1 MEERII
7 ENGVSMRC
15 VNCGQEYVGNFC
27 DMCGTPAAPA
37 AMPQQT
43 VQQTVIQQQPVMQ
56 QQQIQQS
63 VVNGNDVGTLCIN
76 RPNLFIGCLIDIELT
91 VDGYPYKLSN
101 GGQLLFNL
109 TPGPHVITY
118 KVWCRRVQTINVFVQ
133 PRFNYLIDFKY
144 DWIWGGFKLSDKSI
158 LQ

>member
-1 MEERII
+1 
-7 ENGVSMRC
+7 MRC

-27 DMCGTPAAPA
+27 DMCGTPAVPA

-43 VQQTVIQQQPVMQ
+43 VQQPVMQ
-56 QQQIQQS
+56 QQVQQPIMQQQVQQP
-63 VVNGNDVGTLCIN
+63 VVNGNEVGTLCIN
-76 RPNLFIGCLIDIELT
+76 RPNLFVGCLIDIELT

-109 TPGPHVITY
+109 TPGPHVITH

>member
-1 MEERII
+1 
-7 ENGVSMRC
+7 MRC

-27 DMCGTPAAPA
+27 DMCGTPAVPA

-43 VQQTVIQQQPVMQ
+43 VQQTVMQQQPVMQQQAVMQ